1 MTDLNSTRDLLRNL
15 PSLAG
20 PLWPFVT
27 EDAPD
32 QPQTLFLAWLADA
45 IDASVSEPHAM
56 TLSSVDGEGH
66 PEARVLILKDV
77 DHNGWHFA
85 SASDGPKGRQIA
97 ANPNVA
103 LTFHW
108 QRFGRQV
115 RIRGEAI
122 ALSAEASARDFA
134 ARSPSARAM
143 AMVGRQSETL
153 GERSEIG
160 QALNAVQRDDA
171 TPSWTVYAVAARSVE
186 FWQGD
191 ADRKH
196 IRLRYERQT
205 DGWSKALL
213 WP

>member
-32 QPQTLFLAWLADA
+32 APQTLFSTWLRDA
-45 IDASVSEPHAM
+45 IDAGIAEPHAM
-56 TLSSVDGEGH
+56 TLSSVDAAGH
-66 PEARVLILKDV
+66 PDARVLILKDV
-77 DHNGWHFA
+77 DQSGWHFA
-85 SASDGPKGRQIA
+85 SVSDGPKGRQIA

-103 LTFHW
+103 LTFYW

-134 ARSPSARAM
+134 ARSPVARAM
-143 AMVGRQSETL
+143 AMVGRQSDTL
-153 GERSEIG
+153 GERSDIER
-160 QALNAVQRDDA
+160 ALRSGINEDV
-171 TPSWTVYAVAARSVE
+171 TLSWTVYAVAPRSVE

-191 ADRKH
+191 ADRRH
-196 IRLRYERQT
+196 VRLRYERQT